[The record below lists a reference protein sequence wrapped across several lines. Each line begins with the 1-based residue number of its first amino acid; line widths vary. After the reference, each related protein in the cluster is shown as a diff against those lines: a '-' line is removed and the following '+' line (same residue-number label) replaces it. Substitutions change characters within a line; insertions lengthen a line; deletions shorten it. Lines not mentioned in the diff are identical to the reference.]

1 MHDELL
7 DAGCTPEC
15 QAEYEALPDD
25 EARLCYLKRHR
36 RHLVETCTSSRK
48 NFPASIILFLHSNSI
63 RKDGRSY
70 DTR

>member
-25 EARLCYLKRHR
+25 EACLCYLKRYR
-36 RHLVETCTSSRK
+36 RHLVE
-48 NFPASIILFLHSNSI
+48 NLHQQQEKLSCLDYMIFTLEQHS
-63 RKDGRSY
+63 KGRVVV
-70 DTR
+70 